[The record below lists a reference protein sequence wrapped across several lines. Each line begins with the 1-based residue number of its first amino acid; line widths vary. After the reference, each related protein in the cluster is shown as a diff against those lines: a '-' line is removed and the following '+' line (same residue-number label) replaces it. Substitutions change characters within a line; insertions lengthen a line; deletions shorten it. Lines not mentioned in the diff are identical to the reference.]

1 MTSAN
6 PDTTPTTNQ
15 PHTTPQPAPS
25 DSIQP
30 WLIFGFVLAVLVVI
44 VAAVASGIN
53 NDGLTAIT
61 VATVAIVG
69 AALAAFKVR
78 R

>member
-6 PDTTPTTNQ
+6 PNPPTTN
-15 PHTTPQPAPS
+15 TPSPAPLEP

-30 WLIFGFVLAVLVVI
+30 WLIFVFVLAVLMVV
-44 VAAVASGIN
+44 VAAVVYGID
-53 NDGLTAIT
+53 NDQLRAIT
-61 VATVAIVG
+61 AATVAIVG
-69 AALAAFKVR
+69 AGIAAFKVR

>member
-6 PDTTPTTNQ
+6 PNTPTPN
-15 PHTTPQPAPS
+15 TPNPAPLEP

-30 WLIFGFVLAVLVVI
+30 WLIFGFVLAVLIVV
-44 VAAVASGIN
+44 VAAVVYGIDN
-53 NDGLTAIT
+53 NQLTAIT
-61 VATVAIVG
+61 AATVAIVG
-69 AALAAFKVR
+69 AGIAAFKVR